1 MTISIYAIN
10 TDYRN
15 LMTEKLAFTRH
26 IVVEV
31 DEDGQKVSHDI
42 GSKTECENLIETLL
56 TLINICW
63 GQQ

>member
-1 MTISIYAIN
+1 
-10 TDYRN
+10 
-15 LMTEKLAFTRH
+15 MTEKLAFTRH